1 MEESTDVELEF
12 MRLDDSSWHPC
23 RVSLSPDTSTG
34 FGLIVEFGSHDSQ
47 RHVIHTKEEALACLR
62 VRSIALQG
70 GDCLDIKEGKH
81 VLACQKTPLRSV
93 LFDAVVE
100 QVARVRHSKRSLCR
114 CTFVVKW
121 LQSDLHGGTE
131 TLPSNSILKLVVK
144 SIDSYPT
151 VHKFFTT
158 VESLG
163 SLGESPFPSFLE
175 DTFCVSDLSSMVEKQ
190 VEEIHKLAD
199 ASRSGSSEEIL
210 LVLKKDEAEFT
221 GQARKVS
228 FSGERTSQVQNNSKR
243 TTRSASKTK
252 QKTKDISPPPIE
264 PEPDNRQHLSPLGA
278 RAALASLMSKL
289 SQEAEFSISHLES
302 KDFSDKSLGIHGE
315 HSSVVS
321 IDVVD
326 KLFRSGTSFKEDVAV
341 RHKLFPRLE
350 TRQESPDE
358 HVSKHTMNAKIADDP
373 HKYSQKKVSSVSKN
387 KVQKSESSE
396 CIGSDPANVKI
407 SLTCLVSDGK
417 ENGPLRSTRVT
428 RSSVQKGLETSNGK
442 SEAQSSA
449 EEMKSSLPVRGTR
462 LTRSMIKNEV
472 QILSVKNKQ
481 GLEGKPAQSALSDSI
496 DGVLDTP
503 PSNATKRKK
512 SVSSSVSSKGNFT
525 VAEENKKLRMSN
537 DATTTMRTEGHHDRD
552 AAEDDG
558 TQMKKCN
565 PSHQVKRSILKNA
578 PQLRSSPRLSF
589 LPRTRSEKC

>member
-47 RHVIHTKEEALACLR
+47 RHVIHTKEEALARLR
-62 VRSIALQG
+62 VRSIALRG

-100 QVARVRHSKRSLCR
+100 QVKMRPMCLTIGMEFLSAAMAIPMHGLCIVWVARVRHSKRSLCR

-144 SIDSYPT
+144 SIDSHPT

-228 FSGERTSQVQNNSKR
+228 FSGEWTSQVQNNSKR

-302 KDFSDKSLGIHGE
+302 KDFSNKSLGIHGE
-315 HSSVVS
+315 HASVVS

-326 KLFRSGTSFKEDVAV
+326 KLFRSGASFKEDVAMI
-341 RHKLFPRLE
+341 
-350 TRQESPDE
+350 
-358 HVSKHTMNAKIADDP
+358 HTN
-373 HKYSQKKVSSVSKN
+373 YSQKKVSSVSKN
-387 KVQKSESSE
+387 KVQKPESSE
-396 CIGSDPANVKI
+396 CIGSDPANVKT
-407 SLTCLVSDGK
+407 SLACFVSDGK

-428 RSSVQKGLETSNGK
+428 RSSVQKALETSNGK
-442 SEAQSSA
+442 SEARSSA
-449 EEMKSSLPVRGTR
+449 EEMKSSVPVRGTR

-472 QILSVKNKQ
+472 QILSVENKQ

-512 SVSSSVSSKGNFT
+512 SVSSSMSSKGNFT

-565 PSHQVKRSILKNA
+565 SSHQSDGLLEN
-578 PQLRSSPRLSF
+578 SSY
-589 LPRTRSEKC
+589 K